1 MDGARRRWVGLA
13 GDTRPGNGRGG
24 HRKDRGEPQ
33 RFAERGHSGAVGGPG
48 LPEKQVGPGYVCGR
62 VGSCVSSFEAVGGF
76 AKEIPKL
83 FLAIFAQSRASLRW

>member
-33 RFAERGHSGAVGGPG
+33 RFAERGHSGAG
-48 LPEKQVGPGYVCGR
+48 
-62 VGSCVSSFEAVGGF
+62 VSSFEAVGGF